1 MPIPVTL
8 RSTATKVRVLPEEW
22 EPYRVQVRAYAA
34 DLAPLYAGKRVSGG
48 VIDLASARLLDVA

>member
-1 MPIPVTL
+1 
-8 RSTATKVRVLPEEW
+8 LPEEW

-48 VIDLASARLLDVA
+48 VIDLAAARLLDVA